1 MSRLFQEDGTSI
13 PVTIVSVAGNFVTD
27 IKTSDRDGYSS
38 VVLSKQFFKKK
49 KLKKSQAE
57 YFKKHNVN
65 PGKLHEFRTSDV
77 DDLKVGLHVD
87 ASVFEAGQKVDVTGT
102 SKGKGYAGV
111 IKRHNFRM
119 QDATHGNSLSHRAH
133 GSTRSMSNNLG
144 GFGRVRKCL
153 GQMGNVQ
160 KTVQNLEV
168 VQTDIENNLIY
179 IKGAVPG
186 PTGSTLKLSHS
197 VKTS

>member
-13 PVTIVSVAGNFVTD
+13 PVTVVSVAGNFVTD

-38 VVLSKQFFKKK
+38 VVISKQFFKKK
-49 KLKKSQAE
+49 KLKKSQTE

-65 PGKLHEFRTSDV
+65 PGKLHEFRTSNV

-111 IKRHNFRM
+111 IKRHNFKM
-119 QDATHGNSLSHRAH
+119 QDATHGNSLAHRAH
-133 GSTRSMSNNLG
+133 GSIGQCQTP
-144 GFGRVRKCL
+144 GRVWK
-153 GQMGNVQ
+153 GKKMSGHMGNVQ
-160 KTVQNLEV
+160 KTIQSLEIV
-168 VQTDIENNLIY
+168 ELDKENNLIFV
-179 IKGAVPG
+179 KGSIPG
-186 PTGSTLKLSHS
+186 FNGST
-197 VKTS
+197 VKIKPSIKKS

>member
-38 VVLSKQFFKKK
+38 VVISKQFFKKK

-57 YFKKHNVN
+57 YFKKHNLN
-65 PGKLHEFRTSDV
+65 PGKLHEFRTSNV

-119 QDATHGNSLSHRAH
+119 QAVSYTHLRAH
-133 GSTRSMSNNLG
+133 
-144 GFGRVRKCL
+144 
-153 GQMGNVQ
+153 
-160 KTVQNLEV
+160 E
-168 VQTDIENNLIY
+168 
-179 IKGAVPG
+179 
-186 PTGSTLKLSHS
+186 TG
-197 VKTS
+197 